1 MAGFYVFLGLIGLI
15 VAICID
21 HYISNLFYDAAVTK
35 GYTSRA
41 YYWLPFLFGAVGY
54 LLVVALPDLE
64 TRKAIASLGKTFT
77 LSEHTSKLSKSVAP
91 KAATSNATVD
101 EALPEL

>member
-54 LLVVALPDLE
+54 LLDVALPDLK
-64 TRKAIASLGKTFT
+64 TKKFIKTMAS
-77 LSEHTSKLSKSVAP
+77 SQSAP
-91 KAATSNATVD
+91 TPNRTATGKAATSTAKAD
-101 EALPEL
+101 DALPEL